1 VLALALVAKNKACLL
16 LRLSP
21 SAQGD
26 KATMLDPE
34 ARVRAEAE
42 AAAKRALHSGM
53 QSTSTT
59 TPTFGTAGDPAE
71 AERCR
76 ELVSKALDQDEKVH
90 TLREAL
96 TKLGVA
102 TGNMVHCDH
111 CPDGLAAAGG
121 YVPSERRVVLCQQWA
136 TKMPTEVSNTLAHE
150 LVRRASTNAAVPSS
164 AVQRHAVPCSAVQCR
179 AAGAVWTA
187 CPQPTP
193 HPSGAC
199 LRRC

>member
-1 VLALALVAKNKACLL
+1 MRV
-16 LRLSP
+16 RLECERVGGRGHCP
-21 SAQGD
+21 LSAPHEARPAQR
-26 KATMLDPE
+26 AAMLDPEAREE

-42 AAAKRALHSGM
+42 AAATRALHAGM
-53 QSTSTT
+53 QSASTS
-59 TPTFGTAGDPAE
+59 TPTFGTVGDPAE

-150 LVRRASTNAAVPSS
+150 LVRRAS
-164 AVQRHAVPCSAVQCR
+164 VQ
-179 AAGAVWTA
+179 
-187 CPQPTP
+187 
-193 HPSGAC
+193 
-199 LRRC
+199 

>member
-1 VLALALVAKNKACLL
+1 MRVRLECERVGGWGCYALTVRCLL
-16 LRLSP
+16 PTRHDQH
-21 SAQGD
+21 SAP
-26 KATMLDPE
+26 AMLDPEAREE

-42 AAAKRALHSGM
+42 AAATRALHAGM
-53 QSTSTT
+53 QSASTS
-59 TPTFGTAGDPAE
+59 TPTFGTVGDPAE

-150 LVRRASTNAAVPSS
+150 LVRRAS
-164 AVQRHAVPCSAVQCR
+164 VQ
-179 AAGAVWTA
+179 
-187 CPQPTP
+187 
-193 HPSGAC
+193 
-199 LRRC
+199 

>member
-1 VLALALVAKNKACLL
+1 
-16 LRLSP
+16 
-21 SAQGD
+21 
-26 KATMLDPE
+26 MLDPE

-150 LVRRASTNAAVPSS
+150 LVRRASTNSAVPSS

-179 AAGAVWTA
+179 AVPCGWRCVDCLPSTHSPPFRCMPTTMLGPTSIGAT
-187 CPQPTP
+187 
-193 HPSGAC
+193 
-199 LRRC
+199 

>member
-1 VLALALVAKNKACLL
+1 
-16 LRLSP
+16 
-21 SAQGD
+21 
-26 KATMLDPE
+26 MLDPE

-150 LVRRASTNAAVPSS
+150 LVRRASTNSAVPSS